1 MEGVLYQML
10 ELVTSIMKHP
20 VYNERVETIRRSK
33 ALVIKSVSRVC
44 IDIVDYKSANTV
56 LTLTGAI
63 QCLTT
68 IDKLLQFN
76 PSKSNTTNFVE
87 NFEATLPF
95 STDCIL
101 TQLYLKASASSTETY
116 SSMACGNKWLLRIF
130 LWRQWVLDEIFLF
143 DTPSIQ

>member
-63 QCLTT
+63 RCFAT
-68 IDKLLQFN
+68 IDKVLQFN
-76 PSKSNTTNFVE
+76 PGKSNTTNFVE
-87 NFEATLPF
+87 NFEATL
-95 STDCIL
+95 
-101 TQLYLKASASSTETY
+101 ASST
-116 SSMACGNKWLLRIF
+116 AF
-130 LWRQWVLDEIFLF
+130 
-143 DTPSIQ
+143 